1 MNLSLK
7 FCTNRQFVVRFV
19 SLGKELSW
27 NISRLED
34 SIMSA
39 VDCVPPEQACQSHT
53 KLSRI
58 LTVAAAPEPPTEMH
72 WSAVRY
78 HQYFSCAT
86 LIFAFS
92 QSFVELLER
101 IKIRVEAG
109 LIRMGSRAMRCK
121 SWAMLASSI
130 RTKVQESAC
139 LGHDVEETRRS
150 RSLSLTK
157 V

>member
-1 MNLSLK
+1 
-7 FCTNRQFVVRFV
+7 
-19 SLGKELSW
+19 
-27 NISRLED
+27 
-34 SIMSA
+34 MSA

-58 LTVAAAPEPPTEMH
+58 LTVAAAPDPPSEMH
-72 WSAVRY
+72 WSAV
-78 HQYFSCAT
+78 SCRFLLT
-86 LIFAFS
+86 PKFFLKKFIL

-101 IKIRVEAG
+101 IKVRIEAG

-139 LGHDVEETRRS
+139 LGHDVDESRRS
-150 RSLSLTK
+150 RSLSVTK
-157 V
+157 VIFLIKLNFFRDI